1 MSKIRI
7 GIVGLGYLGKFHFEK
22 FKNLDDVIVTSICDT
37 NEKILKNYN
46 YSNIFKTSDYKKILP
61 YIDAVS
67 IVTPTN
73 THFEIAK
80 FFLENK
86 KDVLVEKP
94 ITKTVEEAKILNKIA
109 EKNNSILQVGHLEEF
124 NPAVI
129 ACKSYIENPMFIE
142 SIRISTYTGRSTD
155 IDVIRDLMIHD
166 IEIMLNFVKDNI
178 KFIHAAGAPV
188 LTDKIDIANVRI
200 VFENGC
206 TANFTASR
214 VSLKKERKMRFFQK
228 NRYISIDF
236 EKKFAKIYSIN
247 KKENEKIKPIDFLTK
262 FKYKKLK
269 FPEKVDQLKEEIS
282 SFVNCIKK
290 REKPV
295 VDGIA
300 GQRALE
306 LSLKI
311 LKNLE
316 ENLNDTIHRYQQRD

>member
-7 GIVGLGYLGKFHFEK
+7 GIIGLGYLGKFHFEK
-22 FKNLDDVIVTSICDT
+22 FKDINDVIVTSICDT
-37 NEKILKNYN
+37 NEKILKNYT
-46 YSNIFKTSDYKKILP
+46 YSDIFKTTNYKEILP
-61 YIDAVS
+61 FVDAVS

-73 THFEIAK
+73 THFKIAK

-86 KDVLVEKP
+86 KDILVEKP
-94 ITKTVEEAKILNKIA
+94 ITTTVEEAQILNKIA
-109 EKNNSILQVGHLEEF
+109 ENNNSILQVGHLEEF

-142 SIRISTYTGRSTD
+142 SIRISSFTGRGTD

-236 EKKFAKIYSIN
+236 DKKFAKIYSIN

-282 SFVNCIKK
+282 SFINCIKK

-311 LKNLE
+311 LKNLK
-316 ENLNDTIHRYQQRD
+316 ENLNDTIYRHQ